1 MSVDS
6 DVEDEDRLLQSRKS
20 SDDVGRRVIYP
31 SAALVWP
38 RHRLCYR
45 QLPPPPLPSPSSPSV
60 ETARVKAKGVGPLS
74 GAAASQ
80 AAPRSRRAYRV
91 GSL

>member
-20 SDDVGRRVIYP
+20 SDDVGRHVIHP
-31 SAALVWP
+31 VPPCVATPQATRPAPPALA
-38 RHRLCYR
+38 
-45 QLPPPPLPSPSSPSV
+45 SSPSV